1 MSTVSKLVN
10 LRKSSSLIIS
20 STFGKNLSNNNED
33 YKVIL
38 LKRSLKMKSW
48 PSYYVYP
55 GGRIDLI
62 DESIKWLSLLLTNK
76 QQNEFEKNS
85 DSSSYLKEIFKSF
98 INNNSIGKYFNNN
111 NTNDENKLPSE
122 ISFRLCAI
130 RECFEET
137 GLLLAHDKSLVN
149 SDYYKQSN
157 LFTNCYDKNLDQIL
171 KWHKIIKEKPDEF
184 INLFQDLNLV
194 PDLNG

>member
-98 INNNSIGKYFNNN
+98 INNNSIGKYFNDN

-171 KWHKIIKEKPDEF
+171 KRINIIYL
-184 INLFQDLNLV
+184 ITL
-194 PDLNG
+194 

>member
-48 PSYYVYP
+48 PSY
-55 GGRIDLI
+55 DLI

-76 QQNEFEKNS
+76 QQNEFEKNN

-98 INNNSIGKYFNNN
+98 INNNIITLLFIKNNQ
-111 NTNDENKLPSE
+111 
-122 ISFRLCAI
+122 
-130 RECFEET
+130 
-137 GLLLAHDKSLVN
+137 V
-149 SDYYKQSN
+149 
-157 LFTNCYDKNLDQIL
+157 
-171 KWHKIIKEKPDEF
+171 F
-184 INLFQDLNLV
+184 IFYR
-194 PDLNG
+194 